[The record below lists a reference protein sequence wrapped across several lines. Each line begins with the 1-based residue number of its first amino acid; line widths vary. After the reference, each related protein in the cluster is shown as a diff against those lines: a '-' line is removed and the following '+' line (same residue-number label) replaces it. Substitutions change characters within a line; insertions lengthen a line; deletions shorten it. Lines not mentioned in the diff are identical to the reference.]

1 MTKEKAIILLTVFID
16 ILGMGIVIPI
26 LPFYVTSFGATPFI
40 VTLLFAVFSFFAFV
54 SAPFLG
60 SLSDRIGRRP
70 ILMISILSTAIGWF
84 VFASAQSIVFLFI
97 GRIIDG
103 LAAGNFSTAQSY
115 LVDIAQDDQERTHNL
130 GLVGSIFGIGFIL
143 GPAIGGLLSS
153 ISVATPFWFVGALA
167 SLNLLLAYFILP
179 ETNRNLK
186 RDKKMELNPLLPI
199 IRALRNKPLLPS
211 FWSWFL
217 FGLTA
222 IGMQSVF
229 ALYLNKT
236 YGFGSL
242 AVGIIMTATG
252 IIIALN
258 QGFALK
264 RFWLKYFR
272 ESNLEFWF
280 LLIFP
285 IGILLISFNLFYLLV
300 IGLLFTTFSQSLLRI
315 VMTSQIV
322 GSSHEQNRGEV
333 LGIISS
339 ISSLSMIIGPLISG
353 KLFEIHPNY
362 PFFASILYCLAAF
375 AIVYFARQKI
385 RQCPLPEDVPCNT
398 AV

>member
-1 MTKEKAIILLTVFID
+1 MSKQKAIILLTVFID

-40 VTLLFAVFSFFAFV
+40 VTLLFAVFSFFAFI

-70 ILMISILSTAIGWF
+70 ILMVSILSTAIGWF
-84 VFASAQSIVFLFI
+84 VFASAQSILFLFI

-115 LVDIAQDDQERTHNL
+115 LVDIAKSDEERTHNL

-153 ISVATPFWFVGALA
+153 ISIATPFWFVGALA
-167 SLNLLLAYFILP
+167 LLNLILAYFILP
-179 ETNRNLK
+179 ETNLNLK
-186 RDKKMELNPLLPI
+186 KDKEMEFNPFLPI
-199 IRALRNKPLLPS
+199 VRAVQNRPLLPS
-211 FWSWFL
+211 FYSWFF
-217 FGLTA
+217 FGLA
-222 IGMQSVF
+222 AVGMQSVF

-252 IIIALN
+252 VIIALN

-285 IGILLISFNLFYLLV
+285 IGIFLLSFNLFWLLLV
-300 IGLLFTTFSQSLLRI
+300 GLLFTTFSQSLLRI

-322 GSSHEQNRGEV
+322 GSAHDQNRGEI
-333 LGIISS
+333 LGIVSS
-339 ISSLSMIIGPLISG
+339 IASLGMIIGPLISG
-353 KLFEIHPNY
+353 YLFEMHPNY
-362 PFFASILYCLAAF
+362 PFFVSAFYCLVAF
-375 AIVYFARQKI
+375 AIVFVSRKKI
-385 RQCPLPEDVPCNT
+385 KQCELPDDVPCNT
-398 AV
+398 TI